1 MVLIEMKMKQLK
13 AELEDL
19 SEEEL
24 QRQLQSTTNLRDQ
37 EKIKKD
43 FEANHKLNMT
53 LKTLTLSEE

>member
-1 MVLIEMKMKQLK
+1 MKMKQLK

-43 FEANHKLNMT
+43 FETNYKLNMT